1 MFLWA
6 NGAPGPCCSP
16 WFRWQIQSIRGRSRS
31 QESRGQLHKA
41 AVNRAMAGLPF
52 GCLTCSWKKL
62 CTIIKNGINQ
72 LSASAGFVLSTV
84 AMENG
89 PFIDGGPSKN
99 CDFPWHVVILTIYHT
114 SESSLVIKHRNG
126 KSPIHRGFSGKVIC
140 KWWEFPMS
148 RLITGL

>member
-16 WFRWQIQSIRGRSRS
+16 WFCWQIQSIRGRSRS
-31 QESRGQLHKA
+31 QVSRGQLHKA

-72 LSASAGFVLSTV
+72 LSAGAGFVLSTV

-89 PFIDGGPSKN
+89 PFIDGLPS
-99 CDFPWHVVILTIYHT
+99 IYHT

-126 KSPIHRGFSGKVIC
+126 KSPIHRGVSGKVIC
-140 KWWEFPMS
+140 KCWEFPMS